1 MNNIVNMRHRQQ
13 GLSFVGW
20 MAMVAIFGFLILS
33 FFKVFPIY
41 SENFTIQSIL
51 SSLGEDEKINVK
63 SKRAIWIALSKRLAV
78 NHIGSITRENVTI
91 ERKDGKTTVTIIYEV
106 QRPYISNLYIG
117 GNFTES
123 VVIDR

>member
-1 MNNIVNMRHRQQ
+1 MNNITNFRYRQQ

-20 MAMVAIFGFLILS
+20 MAMVAIFGFLLLS

-41 SENFTIQSIL
+41 NEYFAIQSVLQGLIK
-51 SSLGEDEKINVK
+51 DEKVDFK
-63 SKRAIWIALSKRLAV
+63 SKRAIWESLQKRLYV
-78 NHIGSITRENVTI
+78 NEVRSIKSENLTI
-91 ERKDGKTTVTIIYEV
+91 QRKDGKTTITISYRT
-106 QRPYISNLYIG
+106 QRPYIGNLFIG

>member
-1 MNNIVNMRHRQQ
+1 MNNIANFRYRQQ

-20 MAMVAIFGFLILS
+20 MAMVAIFGFLLLS

-41 SENFTIQSIL
+41 NEYFTIQSVL
-51 SSLGEDEKINVK
+51 KGLTKDEKVDFK
-63 SKRAIWIALSKRLAV
+63 SKRAIWESLQKRLFV
-78 NHIGSITRENVTI
+78 NEVRSIKSENLTI
-91 ERKDGKTTVTIIYEV
+91 QRKDGKTTITISYRT
-106 QRPYISNLYIG
+106 QRPYIGNLFIG

>member
-1 MNNIVNMRHRQQ
+1 MNNIASIRYRQQ

-41 SENFTIQSIL
+41 NEYFAIQSVL
-51 SSLGEDEKINVK
+51 QGLTKDEKVDFK
-63 SKRAIWIALSKRLAV
+63 SKRAIWESLQKRLYV
-78 NHIGSITRENVTI
+78 NEVRSIKSENLTI
-91 ERKDGKTTVTIIYEV
+91 QRKDGKTTITISYRT
-106 QRPYISNLYIG
+106 QRPYIGNLFIG

-123 VVIDR
+123 VVINR